1 VRIAIDVR
9 RILDFGI
16 GTYISNLLRAFQ
28 ELKPPH
34 EFVLIG
40 APDQRRYF
48 QSLVPGFCFVPHNIS
63 DLKRKDHLAL
73 PRLVRN
79 LDVDLTHIPFTRV
92 PLFLP
97 KPYVITVHDLSS
109 VMFDTSSPWL
119 RQLRRMRFHRSV
131 ERADRVIAVS
141 LATLRD
147 LENLTGIEHNRAHV
161 IYNAPDPVF
170 FQPARSADARAAGPD
185 SRQVEHRRIL
195 ERYQIDYP
203 FLLYAGHI
211 RRQKNIPRM
220 VEAFAVARQQLA
232 DDPVYK
238 ELRLIIIGD
247 DIHQH
252 PEVRR
257 AVIQSRVEHRV
268 RFLGFVPFGTLRLF
282 YELAAAFLFPSLYE
296 GFGLPPLEAM
306 ASGTPVITSAVS
318 SLLEVVQDG
327 AALVNPENVFDI
339 SRGIC
344 EVLCNP
350 ELRAA
355 LITRGR
361 ARAEAFSWMTA
372 ARQTVETYE
381 EAASNARKQTI
392 SE

>member
-1 VRIAIDVR
+1 LRVAIDVR

-16 GTYISNLLRAFQ
+16 GTYIRNLLRAFQ
-28 ELKPPH
+28 QIEAPH
-34 EFVLIG
+34 EFLLIG
-40 APDQRRYF
+40 APDQKRLF
-48 QSLVPGFCFVPHNIS
+48 QNLVPRFRFVPHSAS
-63 DLKRKDHLAL
+63 DLQRKDHLAF
-73 PRLVRN
+73 PRLIRN

-97 KPYVITVHDLSS
+97 RPYVITVHDLSS
-109 VMFDTSSPWL
+109 VLFDKSSPWL
-119 RQLRRMRFHRSV
+119 RELRRYRFLRSV
-131 ERADRVIAVS
+131 SRADRVISVS

-147 LENLTGIEHNRAHV
+147 LDNLTGISHDRVNV

-170 FQPARSADARAAGPD
+170 FQPAKSADARAAGPD
-185 SRQVEHRRIL
+185 SRRVEQRRIL

-211 RRQKNIPRM
+211 REQKNIPRM
-220 VEAFAVARQQLA
+220 VEAFAVARHELA
-232 DDPVYK
+232 QEPAYK

-247 DIHQH
+247 DIHLH

-257 AVIQSRVEHRV
+257 AVIQSRVEHCV

-282 YELAAAFLFPSLYE
+282 YETAEAFLFPSLYE

-339 SRGIC
+339 ARGIC
-344 EVLCNP
+344 DVLRNP
-350 ELRAA
+350 ELRAS
-355 LITRGR
+355 LIARGR
-361 ARAEAFSWMTA
+361 ARAEAFSWLAA
-372 ARQTVETYE
+372 ARQTIETYE
-381 EAASNARKQTI
+381 DAVRKHRK
-392 SE
+392 

>member
-1 VRIAIDVR
+1 MRVAIDVR

-16 GTYISNLLRAFQ
+16 GTYIRNLLRAFQ
-28 ELKPPH
+28 QIEAPH
-34 EFVLIG
+34 EFLLIG
-40 APDQRRYF
+40 APDQKRLF
-48 QSLVPGFCFVPHNIS
+48 QNLVPRFRFVPHSAS
-63 DLKRKDHLAL
+63 DLQRKDHLAF
-73 PRLVRN
+73 PRLIRN

-97 KPYVITVHDLSS
+97 RPYVITVHDLSS
-109 VMFDTSSPWL
+109 VLFDKSSPWL
-119 RQLRRMRFHRSV
+119 RELRRYRFLRSV
-131 ERADRVIAVS
+131 SRADRVISVS

-147 LENLTGIEHNRAHV
+147 LDNLTGISHDRVNV

-170 FQPARSADARAAGPD
+170 FQPAKSADARAAGPD
-185 SRQVEHRRIL
+185 SRRVEQRRIL

-211 RRQKNIPRM
+211 REQKNIPRM
-220 VEAFAVARQQLA
+220 VEAFAVARHELA
-232 DDPVYK
+232 QEPAYK

-247 DIHQH
+247 DIHLH

-257 AVIQSRVEHRV
+257 AVIQSRVEHCV

-282 YELAAAFLFPSLYE
+282 YETAEAFLFPSLYE

-339 SRGIC
+339 ARGIC
-344 EVLCNP
+344 DVLRNP
-350 ELRAA
+350 ELRAS
-355 LITRGR
+355 LIARGR
-361 ARAEAFSWMTA
+361 ARAEAFSWLAA
-372 ARQTVETYE
+372 ARQTIETYE
-381 EAASNARKQTI
+381 DAVGKHRK
-392 SE
+392 